1 MAFVDTGIREGHS
14 AERKNE
20 IACRATEAIC
30 ERAEIPNDGVW
41 VAFESARLPEWNAS
55 GSLVDKPRK

>member
-14 AERKNE
+14 AECKNE

-30 ERAEIPNDGVW
+30 ERAEIPKDGVW
-41 VAFESARLPEWNAS
+41 VAFENARLPDWYAS